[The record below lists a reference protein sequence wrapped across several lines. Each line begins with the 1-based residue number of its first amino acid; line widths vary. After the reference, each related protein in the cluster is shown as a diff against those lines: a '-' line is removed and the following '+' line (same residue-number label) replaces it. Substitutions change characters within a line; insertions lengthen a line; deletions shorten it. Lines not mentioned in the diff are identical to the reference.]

1 MNENYN
7 EIMFNLNQKKIC
19 PICRIGE
26 LELSNNSYGSN
37 KLEYVCKNCN
47 QKISEDKPKITD
59 KILKAV
65 FSNHNEWLETQE
77 NNKLASILS
86 MYDIRGYSFADLDLS
101 FLNFSYTDL
110 TGCNFKNTRCFH
122 TNFKYAN
129 CSETNFSNASLR
141 GASIVSTDF
150 TKSIMREIDLC
161 NTSIKSANFSQAD
174 LLEGKFIGSSF
185 KKCLFTETNMVAT
198 SFNNAKI
205 IECNL
210 ENADM
215 RYSVFTNSNLYKCNL
230 NQAKLDYVQAYKI
243 IIKDSKMQEASAQN
257 TNFTEGTI
265 STTNINGLNLLS
277 ATLIRS
283 NLDDAILQFGGYGSH
298 QEIISYN
305 LSRDQLSSP
314 WNKKPITLKEFAELA
329 TKYKDKV
336 FLAVAQTFAIAH
348 ENYRLTHQDIQRNKN
363 SR

>member
-1 MNENYN
+1 MNENFIEVVPN
-7 EIMFNLNQKKIC
+7 IKESEIC
-19 PICRIGE
+19 PICRKGILE
-26 LELSNNSYGSN
+26 LENTSFNDNQLQ
-37 KLEYVCKNCN
+37 YVCKNCN
-47 QKISEDKPKITD
+47 NRTMKDKPKITD

-65 FSNHNEWLETQE
+65 FSNHTEWLEAQG
-77 NNKLASILS
+77 NNKTASILS

-101 FLNFSYTDL
+101 FLNFSYADL
-110 TGCNFKNTRCFH
+110 TGCNFKNARCFH

-129 CSETNFSNASLR
+129 CSETDFSNASLR
-141 GASIVSTDF
+141 GASIVSTNF
-150 TKSIMREIDLC
+150 TKSVMREVDLC
-161 NTSIKSANFSQAD
+161 NTSIKNADFSQAD

-198 SFNNAKI
+198 SFNNAKLM
-205 IECNL
+205 ECNL
-210 ENADM
+210 ESADM
-215 RYSVFTNSNLYKCNL
+215 RYSVFTNSNFYKSNL
-230 NQAKLDYVQAYKI
+230 NKAKLDYVQAYKI

-314 WNKKPITLKEFAELA
+314 WNKKPITLKQFAELA
-329 TKYKDKV
+329 TKYKDRV
-336 FLAVAQTFAIAH
+336 FLAVAQTFAIAQ
-348 ENYRLTHQDIQRNKN
+348 ENYKITHQEIIQQKN
-363 SR
+363 AR